1 VIEPGSLGDPR
12 SGVLAARQ
20 LAQHPLESILVLSRA
35 RNVRTCCRLGGG
47 GRSGFRDLWGGRRI
61 SVSGLAGGAHHDR
74 LTAAWA
80 HDLEPAPV
88 ASRATNGT
96 VAPGALDLNQ
106 IFGIN

>member
-1 VIEPGSLGDPR
+1 
-12 SGVLAARQ
+12 VLAARQ
-20 LAQHPLESILVLSRA
+20 LAQRTLESILVLA
-35 RNVRTCCRLGGG
+35 RPLGARTCCRLRG
-47 GRSGFRDLWGGRRI
+47 GRRIGFRDLWGGRRI

-80 HDLEPAPV
+80 HDPEPAPV

>member
-1 VIEPGSLGDPR
+1 
-12 SGVLAARQ
+12 VLAARQ
-20 LAQHPLESILVLSRA
+20 LAQHPLESILVLSRPL
-35 RNVRTCCRLGGG
+35 NVRTRCPWRG
-47 GRSGFRDLWGGRRI
+47 GRRSSFRDLWGGRRI

-96 VAPGALDLNQ
+96 VTPGALDFNQ
-106 IFGIN
+106 IFGTN